1 MKWYRYVHAVLF
13 VASFIPLV
21 FSLWPFWYGVALPLL
36 VVVPYAIN
44 EIVLSRKSK
53 SSLYHVLRRH
63 WWQGSAFG
71 VGADGVLS

>member
-53 SSLYHVLRRH
+53 SSLLLRREETH
-63 WWQGSAFG
+63 QSPILHAYRE
-71 VGADGVLS
+71 S